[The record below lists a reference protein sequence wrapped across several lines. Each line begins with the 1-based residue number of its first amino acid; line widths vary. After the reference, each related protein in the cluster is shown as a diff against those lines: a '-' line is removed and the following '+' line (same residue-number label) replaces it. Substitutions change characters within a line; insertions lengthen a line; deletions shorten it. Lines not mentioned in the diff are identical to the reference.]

1 MAWSHLTLLSLWHSW
16 VTGSKRYLSGHLK
29 HDYLTIVTLSNCVK
43 CYLNTLSAVSTPGV
57 TSRHT
62 KKFEQLVCSLK

>member
-1 MAWSHLTLLSLWHSW
+1 MAWSHLTLPSLWHSW

-29 HDYLTIVTLSNCVK
+29 YDDLTIVLTLICVT

-62 KKFEQLVCSLK
+62 KKFVQLVCSLK